1 VAGRARRLVTKGG
14 GVGDKKRCFVLMG
27 FGAKVDYRTNR
38 TLDLDKTYK
47 IIKAAVEAAGLE
59 CIRAD
64 DIVHSGEI
72 DKPMYELLFNADIAI
87 ADLSTSNENAIY
99 ELGVRHALKPHTT
112 IVIAEKQFKFPFD
125 LGHLVIRPYE
135 HLGTGIDFEEA
146 ERLKRELSTAIQ
158 KILPTADTDS
168 PVYTFLP
175 ELVPPS
181 IRAKMAAAAAA
192 AQASTPPSAT
202 FTALLDAFR
211 EAKSHGDFVTARACL
226 QKLCEAR
233 PGDVYL
239 IQQRALATYK
249 SRVPTPLAAL
259 TEARQIL
266 LELQPETSGD
276 PETIAL
282 WGAIHKRLWEETAD
296 RAALD
301 AGIAAYERAF
311 VMKRD
316 HYSGVNYAF
325 MLDDRAR
332 HQASPDE
339 ATCDRV
345 LARRIRE
352 QLIPIVDAAVKS
364 MPKDANGRVQD
375 IADWYW
381 AEATRV
387 ETMMALGDPKFE
399 EARKALFDA
408 APEPWMRDTTR
419 DQLDKLAERLW
430 K

>member
-1 VAGRARRLVTKGG
+1 VA
-14 GVGDKKRCFVLMG
+14 DKKRCFVLMG

-72 DKPMYELLFNADIAI
+72 DKPMYELLFGADIAV

-99 ELGVRHALKPHTT
+99 ELGVRHALKPYTT

-125 LGHLVIRPYE
+125 LGHLLIRPYE

-158 KILPTADTDS
+158 TILPAADTDS

-175 ELVPPS
+175 NLVPPS
-181 IRAKMAAAAAA
+181 IRAQIAAAAAVA
-192 AQASTPPSAT
+192 AASAATAATAAAPSAS

-211 EAKSHGDFVTARACL
+211 EARSKGDFVTARACL
-226 QKLCEAR
+226 DKLCAAR
-233 PGDVYL
+233 PGDVFL

-249 SRVPTPLAAL
+249 SRVPTPVDAL
-259 TEARQIL
+259 KEARQIL
-266 LELQPETSGD
+266 RELQPETSGD

-316 HYSGVNYAF
+316 HYSGDNFAF

-332 HQASPDE
+332 HQTTPDE

-345 LARRIRE
+345 LAHRVRE
-352 QLIPIVDAAVKS
+352 QLIPIVDDAMKS
-364 MPKDANGRVQD
+364 MPKDASGHVQD
-375 IADWYW
+375 PAEWYW

-399 EARKALFDA
+399 DARRALYDA
-408 APEPWMRDTTR
+408 APEPWMRDATR
-419 DQLDKLAERLW
+419 DQLDKLADRLR